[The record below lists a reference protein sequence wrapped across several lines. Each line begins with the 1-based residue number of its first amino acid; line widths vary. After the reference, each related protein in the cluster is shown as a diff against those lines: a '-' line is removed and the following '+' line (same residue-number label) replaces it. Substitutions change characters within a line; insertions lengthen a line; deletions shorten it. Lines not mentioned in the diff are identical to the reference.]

1 MVLHAA
7 RRARNLRH
15 DLHCEPRKPFFGG
28 PQQRIPPAPAAL
40 VKMSVDRAWKG
51 LMHKVDSRRQLP
63 DDPARGNI
71 SPIRSLASVNSE
83 HDFRDEVRTPSGGGG
98 EGHAEGEGCP
108 WTASSVAKHCVHG
121 VCRLHIA

>member
-7 RRARNLRH
+7 RRARNLLDRGNH
-15 DLHCEPRKPFFGG
+15 FLADHSNYHESHQLSF
-28 PQQRIPPAPAAL
+28 PAAL

-108 WTASSVAKHCVHG
+108 WTASSAATHCAHG

>member
-7 RRARNLRH
+7 RRARNL
-15 DLHCEPRKPFFGG
+15 LHYLANRGNHFLADHSNYHESHQLSF
-28 PQQRIPPAPAAL
+28 PAAL

-83 HDFRDEVRTPSGGGG
+83 HDFRDEVRTP
-98 EGHAEGEGCP
+98 
-108 WTASSVAKHCVHG
+108 TAGKDTRRGRVARG
-121 VCRLHIA
+121 RRRLLRSIASMVYVAFI